1 MRDTARRVLKLTQLG
16 DLQTWSLKPARG
28 AFFELLAA
36 PLYLLDRLPKTAN
49 YVYLLVINR
58 AIIRIFDGGPEEEPK
73 TVMEVGKRI
82 REVRDDYGMSRNE
95 LARRVGV
102 AGNHL
107 YQIEAGN
114 RTPSLG
120 LLERVAHA
128 LRVAP
133 AELVREGGLA
143 KLEELLEN
151 PRVSG
156 WLHAKDASFVFM
168 GDADFEDEVVDGDPD
183 EVMARLVEERDSVL
197 RALERSG
204 MAAELFPADMS
215 AITTK
220 QERLAEA
227 MRPYRELTKLKAL
240 LAREYQIKER
250 TVMNYIRH
258 LSLIDAEANEGS
270 YAGDEVRRHA
280 FREERELA
288 SI

>member
-1 MRDTARRVLKLTQLG
+1 
-16 DLQTWSLKPARG
+16 
-28 AFFELLAA
+28 
-36 PLYLLDRLPKTAN
+36 
-49 YVYLLVINR
+49 
-58 AIIRIFDGGPEEEPK
+58 
-73 TVMEVGKRI
+73 MEVGKRI
-82 REVRDDYGMSRNE
+82 REARDAYGMSRNE

-143 KLEELLEN
+143 KLAEPDPLSEFEELLEN

-156 WLHAKDASFVFM
+156 WLHAEDASFVFM

-204 MAAELFPADMS
+204 MAAELFPADVS
-215 AITTK
+215 AKTTK

-240 LAREYQIKER
+240 LAREYQIKEH
-250 TVMNYIRH
+250 TIMNYIRH
-258 LSLIDAEANEGS
+258 LSLIDAEVNEGS
-270 YAGDEVRRHA
+270 YAGDQVHRHA

>member
-1 MRDTARRVLKLTQLG
+1 
-16 DLQTWSLKPARG
+16 
-28 AFFELLAA
+28 
-36 PLYLLDRLPKTAN
+36 
-49 YVYLLVINR
+49 
-58 AIIRIFDGGPEEEPK
+58 
-73 TVMEVGKRI
+73 MEVGKRI
-82 REVRDDYGMSRNE
+82 REVRDAYGMSRNE

-120 LLERVAHA
+120 LLERVAQA

-143 KLEELLEN
+143 KLQELLEN

-156 WLHAKDASFVFM
+156 WLQAKLKDASFVFM
-168 GDADFEDEVVDGDPD
+168 GDADFEDEVVGGDPD

-204 MAAELFPADMS
+204 MAAELFPADVS

-250 TVMNYIRH
+250 IVMNYIRH

-280 FREERELA
+280 FREERKLA

>member
-1 MRDTARRVLKLTQLG
+1 
-16 DLQTWSLKPARG
+16 
-28 AFFELLAA
+28 
-36 PLYLLDRLPKTAN
+36 
-49 YVYLLVINR
+49 
-58 AIIRIFDGGPEEEPK
+58 
-73 TVMEVGKRI
+73 VMEVGKRI
-82 REVRDDYGMSRNE
+82 REVRDAYGMSRNE

-143 KLEELLEN
+143 KELLEN

-156 WLHAKDASFVFM
+156 WLQAKLKDSSFVFM
-168 GDADFEDEVVDGDPD
+168 SDENFEDEVVGGDP
-183 EVMARLVEERDSVL
+183 ETVMARLVKERNTVL
-197 RALERSG
+197 GELEPRG
-204 MAAELFPADMS
+204 VAKELFPANVS
-215 AITTK
+215 AYATK
-220 QERLAEA
+220 NERLAEA
-227 MRPYRELTKLKAL
+227 MRPYRELSKLKTL
-240 LAREYQIKER
+240 LTREYLIKER

>member
-1 MRDTARRVLKLTQLG
+1 
-16 DLQTWSLKPARG
+16 
-28 AFFELLAA
+28 
-36 PLYLLDRLPKTAN
+36 
-49 YVYLLVINR
+49 
-58 AIIRIFDGGPEEEPK
+58 
-73 TVMEVGKRI
+73 MEVGKRI
-82 REVRDDYGMSRNE
+82 REVRDAYGMSRNE

-120 LLERVAHA
+120 LLERVAQA

-143 KLEELLEN
+143 KLQELLEN

-156 WLHAKDASFVFM
+156 WLQAKLKDASFVFM
-168 GDADFEDEVVDGDPD
+168 GDADFEDEVVGGDPD
-183 EVMARLVEERDSVL
+183 EVTARLVEERDSVL

-204 MAAELFPADMS
+204 MAAELFPADVS

-250 TVMNYIRH
+250 IVMNYIRH

-280 FREERELA
+280 FREERKLA